1 MTHMD
6 DASVG
11 WIAAILIGGVAG
23 WLAEKLTGSNMGLIA
38 NIILGI
44 IGAGIGSWLFTKLGV
59 TVGGPAWFS
68 YLIAGL
74 VGASLLLIITRI
86 FYPNRLR

>member
-1 MTHMD
+1 MD

-38 NIILGI
+38 NIILGV
-44 IGAGIGSWLFTKLGV
+44 IGAGIGSWLFTKLGL

-86 FYPNRLR
+86 FYPSRFR

>member
-1 MTHMD
+1 MD
-6 DASVG
+6 EAGIG

-23 WLAEKLTGSNMGLIA
+23 WLAEKLTGSTMGILA
-38 NIILGI
+38 NIILGV

-59 TVGGPAWFS
+59 SVGGPAWFG

-74 VGASLLLIITRI
+74 VGASLLLILTRI
-86 FYPNRLR
+86 FYPTRFQ